1 MNFSNFAQNIENTL
15 KTLPIMLKGW
25 GGVFLV
31 MIVIYAIIAIL
42 NKVSAKKEAQG

>member
-1 MNFSNFAQNIENTL
+1 MDFSNFSQNIANTL

-31 MIVIYAIIAIL
+31 MIVIYIIIAIL
-42 NKVSAKKEAQG
+42 NKVSAKKAAQE